1 MLTHQTVK
9 HTQRE
14 GIGMGSIEEMP
25 GLVRSLYELVRQLES
40 HFPERKFTLDGHL
53 VGSIGEVLAAHQY
66 GLELLPA
73 SAKGHDAIAPDK
85 RQVQIKATQAK
96 SVGLRS
102 EPEHLIVLKLAADGT
117 ATEIYNGPGALP
129 WHQAGKKQKNGQRP
143 IGVSRLEL
151 LMARVEPAD
160 RMASVGSG

>member
-1 MLTHQTVK
+1 MK
-9 HTQRE
+9 
-14 GIGMGSIEEMP
+14 SIEEVP
-25 GLVRSLYELVRQLES
+25 GLVRSLYELVRQLEA

-66 GLELLPA
+66 GLELLTG
-73 SAKGHDAIAPDK
+73 SAKGHDATAPDK

-102 EPEHLIVLKLAADGT
+102 EPEHLIVLRLTADGT

-129 WHQAGKKQKNGQRP
+129 WRHAGKQQKNGQRP
-143 IGVSRLEL
+143 IAVSRLEL
-151 LMARVEPAD
+151 LMSKVAPAD
-160 RMASVGSG
+160 RLASAGSGRSAVRPAAEP